1 MGVQRGENAISLIDV
16 LDRILDK
23 GIVIDAWAR
32 VSVAGIELVTV
43 EGRVVVAS
51 FSTYV
56 SNAEL
61 ISGITLAS
69 PAPAHSQLQVVS
81 GGKPFVLASENQ
93 RDKRDKKWRGR

>member
-1 MGVQRGENAISLIDV
+1 MGVQRGDNAISIIDV

-61 ISGITLAS
+61 ISGITLVATPPS
-69 PAPAHSQLQVVS
+69 APQLQVVS
-81 GGKPFVLASENQ
+81 GGKPAAVTAKKLIP
-93 RDKRDKKWRGR
+93 KR